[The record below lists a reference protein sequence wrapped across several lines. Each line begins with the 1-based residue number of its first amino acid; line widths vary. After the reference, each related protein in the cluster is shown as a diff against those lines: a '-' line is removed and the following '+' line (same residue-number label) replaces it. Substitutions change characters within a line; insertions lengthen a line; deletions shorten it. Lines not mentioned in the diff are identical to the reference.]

1 MMNDRGDSAGVATFQ
16 WIIVQFPPVTRRQYH
31 RRKKKQK
38 EKTSRSAISGSR
50 LKIIITLQPRPFRYF
65 SFDLTSDHNREKHV
79 ADVESS
85 QRFPTRFDVVERRYR
100 NMGIQSCV
108 YTSLH
113 NNYTIIRIARY
124 YLIIRIR
131 SSYKQRRFSLTYVF
145 YINIRIM
152 FRWCTV
158 VIICFQKHIF
168 YEHIGVR
175 VFYELIARIIRN
187 LAKFYFIAR
196 KFEINVE
203 VNIKVGRYLQ
213 QVLIIDQKLISS
225 ANSGLKYIYN

>member
-1 MMNDRGDSAGVATFQ
+1 MTVVIRPGWQRFNELSFNFHLSRGDDITEEN
-16 WIIVQFPPVTRRQYH
+16 
-31 RRKKKQK
+31 KKKKKKK

-79 ADVESS
+79 ADAESS

-100 NMGIQSCV
+100 NMDIQSCV

-113 NNYTIIRIARY
+113 NNYSIIRIARY

-152 FRWCTV
+152 FRWRTV
-158 VIICFQKHIF
+158 VVICFQKHIF
-168 YEHIGVR
+168 YERIGVH
-175 VFYELIARIIRN
+175 VFYERMYRAYYTKLSGVPFYSEKIRN
-187 LAKFYFIAR
+187 QRGNEYKSCKAFTAGINYWS
-196 KFEINVE
+196 EINIE
-203 VNIKVGRYLQ
+203 REQ
-213 QVLIIDQKLISS
+213 
-225 ANSGLKYIYN
+225 